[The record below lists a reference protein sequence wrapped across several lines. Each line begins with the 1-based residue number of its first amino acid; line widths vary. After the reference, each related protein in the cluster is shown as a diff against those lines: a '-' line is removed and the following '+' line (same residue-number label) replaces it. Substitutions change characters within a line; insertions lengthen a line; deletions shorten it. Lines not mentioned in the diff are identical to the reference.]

1 MAFVS
6 AKTGSGIEGLKGQL
20 RNLIVDCPE
29 EPPVVLTN
37 IRHKAAL
44 TRSDKALS
52 DALVTLAKNCPPELV
67 AVELSEAREALE
79 EIIGLLNNDDIL
91 ESIFKNF
98 CLGK

>member
-44 TRSDKALS
+44 ARSDKALS

-79 EIIGLLNNDDIL
+79 EIIGLINTDDIL